1 MRARTLLLFLILV
14 SSLTITPIAAA
25 QTPSDDAYNRES
37 LGVIGEIQTEE
48 PTPPST
54 TEVAPEPPT
63 NPPPQTPPSNDQLP
77 FTGFEVGVVALAGML
92 LLGSGLL
99 LRRRMG
105 ASGTEA

>member
-37 LGVIGEIQTEE
+37 LGVIGEIETEE

-54 TEVAPEPPT
+54 TEVTPQPPT
-63 NPPPQTPPSNDQLP
+63 NTPPAETPQGELP
-77 FTGFEVGVVALAGML
+77 FTGFEVGVVAAAGIL

-105 ASGTEA
+105 GHGAEA